1 MKTNMNKGWIKLYRS
16 IWDQEQS
23 ADPAW
28 VAVWM
33 YLLTHAAHEETE
45 VTFKGERVKLKPGQ
59 LIVTIRSFTNAMPSL
74 KRDRVHRLLC
84 SMTEDRLI
92 AKRSDKRFTFIT
104 VLEWDSYQFG
114 FGQSSET
121 EQEEKKKK
129 SKRTVL
135 VGDDPPSIEEIA
147 DYVEGQGLN
156 VDSNKFWNYY
166 NAAEWTIEVNGKN
179 PRPMKNWKTVARNWS
194 ERSGETAVKNNGSD
208 RIDYSQV
215 MREAKRVSR

>member
-1 MKTNMNKGWIKLYRS
+1 MKTNSGWIKLYRS
-16 IWDQEQS
+16 LWDQEQS

-45 VTFKGERVKLKPGQ
+45 VTFKGEKVKLKPGQ

-84 SMTEDRLI
+84 GMTEDRLI
-92 AKRSDKRFTFIT
+92 AKRSDRRFTFIT
-104 VLEWDSYQFG
+104 VLEWDSYQCS

-129 SKRTVL
+129 TKRTGL
-135 VGDDPPSIEEIA
+135 VVDNPPSIEEVV
-147 DYVEGQGLN
+147 DYIVDQELN
-156 VDSNKFWNYY
+156 VDSGRFLDYY
-166 NAAEWTIEVNGKN
+166 TAAGWLIEANGKN
-179 PRPMKNWKTVARNWS
+179 TRPAKNWKLLARQWHD
-194 ERSGETAVKNNGSD
+194 RNGSAKPAKDNGAD
-208 RIDYSQV
+208 RIDYGKV
-215 MREAKRVSR
+215 MKEVKRASR

>member
-1 MKTNMNKGWIKLYRS
+1 MKTNTGWIKLYRS
-16 IWDQEQS
+16 LWDQEQS

-45 VTFKGERVKLKPGQ
+45 VTFKGEKVKLKPGQ

-84 SMTEDRLI
+84 GMTEDRLI
-92 AKRSDKRFTFIT
+92 AKRSDRRFTFIT
-104 VLEWDSYQFG
+104 VLEWDSYQCS

-129 SKRTVL
+129 TKRTGL
-135 VGDDPPSIEEIA
+135 VVDNPPSIEEVV
-147 DYVEGQGLN
+147 DYIVDQELN
-156 VDSNKFWNYY
+156 VDSGRFLDYY
-166 NAAEWTIEVNGKN
+166 TAAGWLIEANGKN
-179 PRPMKNWKTVARNWS
+179 TRPAKNWKLLARQWHD
-194 ERSGETAVKNNGSD
+194 RNGSAKPAKDNGAD
-208 RIDYSQV
+208 RIDYGKV
-215 MREAKRVSR
+215 MKEVKRASR